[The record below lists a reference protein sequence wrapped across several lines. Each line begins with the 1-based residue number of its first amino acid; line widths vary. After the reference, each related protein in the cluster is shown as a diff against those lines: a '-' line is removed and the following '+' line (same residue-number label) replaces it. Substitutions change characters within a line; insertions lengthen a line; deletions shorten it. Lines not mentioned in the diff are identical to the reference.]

1 MVSLFPYIIFWAA
14 VIAITTG
21 WGYPNFLRICP
32 GCGCTF
38 ILVLLIYTL
47 KLWHRSAFA
56 CVFEYTVFPRISVHA
71 LISALSRISAHPKAI
86 YQISAPSPI
95 SVSLPFPSLNPRT
108 CKWGGGDSTPQGIFL
123 SFLLENKTS
132 APDVSSSCSFIPRT
146 HFETSSVM
154 VSCYGYEI
162 WRHK

>member
-1 MVSLFPYIIFWAA
+1 MLLTIGIRNTRSIEQRIRNPSPWNPESKPSWIPFKQHEDVSLCKNCSAQMVSLFPYIIFWAA

-47 KLWHRSAFA
+47 NLWHRSAFA

-95 SVSLPFPSLNPRT
+95 SVSLPFPSL
-108 CKWGGGDSTPQGIFL
+108 S
-123 SFLLENKTS
+123 
-132 APDVSSSCSFIPRT
+132 
-146 HFETSSVM
+146 
-154 VSCYGYEI
+154 
-162 WRHK
+162 